1 MSPSLV
7 PTVEPGGVGAL
18 VFAGVATFS
27 IYSRSMRFRD
37 RLLASIRAMQPILEI
52 PGVMIGGS
60 QVPNLLEP
68 DMAATLVVS
77 QDVDLVIPVS
87 RHSQVKEVLEGLRG
101 YTPSSDEPSVWLP
114 DDEHLLEM
122 NFIGLD
128 PSLRESSDTYV
139 LDDERLPLLV
149 FGLLSH
155 LQEGMLLRVGDFR
168 ARLPRPA
175 GLMIE
180 KLLTERAGLKGQRD
194 LLVALGLLLVSRR
207 EDIDEIVEHFAG
219 LSDEQRKIVIGSL
232 TILSLMA
239 SVPDMPDPA
248 RAREEI
254 ATLIER
260 LETIP

>member
-1 MSPSLV
+1 MRAVRVAYHSRGSLLI
-7 PTVEPGGVGAL
+7 GV
-18 VFAGVATFS
+18 VTISV
-27 IYSRSMRFRD
+27 YCRPMRFRD
-37 RLLASIRAMQPILEI
+37 RLLASIRAMQPVLEI
-52 PGVMIGGS
+52 PGVMVGGS

-68 DMAATLVVS
+68 DVAATLVVS

-87 RHSQVKEVLEGLRG
+87 RHAEVQKALEGLRG

-114 DDEHLLEM
+114 DDEQLLEM

-155 LQEGMLLRVGDFR
+155 LREGRLLLVGDVR
-168 ARLPRPA
+168 VRLPRPA
-175 GLMIE
+175 GLLIE

-207 EDIDEIVEHFAG
+207 DDVDEVAERFAE
-219 LSDEQRKIVIGSL
+219 LSDEQKKTVIGSL
-232 TILSLMA
+232 AILSLMG
-239 SVPDMPDPA
+239 SVPDMPDPGP
-248 RAREEI
+248 AREEI
-254 ATLIER
+254 ASLIER
-260 LETIP
+260 LEMIS